1 MIVKNK
7 EIRELLRIGEII
19 DFKDRILEKNPP
31 WRTGR
36 IIGLYKHF
44 VLIQGRHYKTA
55 ANYFD
60 IKAGNFLIRSLR
72 G

>member
-36 IIGLYKHF
+36 IIGLYLKIARI
-44 VLIQGRHYKTA
+44 LP
-55 ANYFD
+55 
-60 IKAGNFLIRSLR
+60 LL
-72 G
+72 